1 VKRSHKVYVL
11 VALIG
16 IAGVSLARY
25 ISSLRDVEA
34 PKPAAKY
41 ADKKSE
47 VQIESVTPAKAEPDQ
62 LVSEYKPQMRSEKAE
77 QRESQPQEVS
87 LRPTRP
93 EDRRLRVEESRRQLP
108 PDKQEAEP
116 PPKRQLEAFLP
127 AEGFEKGKAL
137 DDEFEEETAT
147 EKLQLADELSTTA
160 LKKAAKARETCNCE
174 LLKEAL
180 ELADKLAI
188 LVSGAA
194 AEAKK
199 TGSIQL
205 SQNACK
211 MGNTVGATLSHI
223 TETYRYCARTSIDQE
238 NVACLCDCKLAQQAL
253 ELANELAILVSG
265 AAAEAEKAGS
275 IELAQCAYNMANT
288 IEAGLTDI
296 SETSM
301 YCARTSTDLETVTC
315 CEQNRAKAEEIAK
328 LNNETIQM
336 TLAAGA
342 IPELP
347 EAYEEPEATDVEPP
361 VEDELPIRDHEQ
373 PPASPV

>member
-137 DDEFEEETAT
+137 DDEFERETAT

-180 ELADKLAI
+180 ELADK
-188 LVSGAA
+188 
-194 AEAKK
+194 
-199 TGSIQL
+199 
-205 SQNACK
+205 
-211 MGNTVGATLSHI
+211 
-223 TETYRYCARTSIDQE
+223 
-238 NVACLCDCKLAQQAL
+238 
-253 ELANELAILVSG
+253 LAILVSG

>member
-47 VQIESVTPAKAEPDQ
+47 VQIESVTPPKAEPDQ

-93 EDRRLRVEESRRQLP
+93 EDRRLRVEEPRRQLP
-108 PDKQEAEP
+108 PVKQEAEP
-116 PPKRQLEAFLP
+116 PAKRQPEAFLP

-137 DDEFEEETAT
+137 DDEFEEETGT
-147 EKLQLADELSTTA
+147 EKLQLAHELSTTA
-160 LKKAAKARETCNCE
+160 LKKAAKAREMCDCE
-174 LLKEAL
+174 ELQEGLAL
-180 ELADKLAI
+180 
-188 LVSGAA
+188 
-194 AEAKK
+194 AKK
-199 TGSIQL
+199 AAVLI
-205 SQNACK
+205 
-211 MGNTVGATLSHI
+211 
-223 TETYRYCARTSIDQE
+223 
-238 NVACLCDCKLAQQAL
+238 L
-253 ELANELAILVSG
+253 EV
-265 AAAEAEKAGS
+265 AAEAENTGN
-275 IELAQCAYNMANT
+275 IELAQSAYNMTTKIVGAAVALI
-288 IEAGLTDI
+288 IEICT
-296 SETSM
+296 
-301 YCARTSTDLETVTC
+301 YCAQTSLDPETVAC
-315 CEQNRAKAEEIAK
+315 CEQSRAKAEEIAG
-328 LNNETIQM
+328 LNNKTIDT

-347 EAYEEPEATDVEPP
+347 EAYEEPETPTVEPP

>member
-1 VKRSHKVYVL
+1 MKRSHKVYVL
-11 VALIG
+11 VVLIG
-16 IAGVSLARY
+16 ILGVSLAWY

-47 VQIESVTPAKAEPDQ
+47 VQIESVTPPKAEPDQ

-93 EDRRLRVEESRRQLP
+93 EDRRLRVEEPLRQLP

-137 DDEFEEETAT
+137 DDEFEKETAT
-147 EKLQLADELSTTA
+147 EKLQLADELSTAA
-160 LKKAAKARETCNCE
+160 LKKAAKAGETCNCE

-180 ELADKLAI
+180 QLADKAAVT
-188 LVSGAA
+188 VSEVA
-194 AEAKK
+194 AEAGK
-199 TGSIQL
+199 TGNI
-205 SQNACK
+205 
-211 MGNTVGATLSHI
+211 
-223 TETYRYCARTSIDQE
+223 
-238 NVACLCDCKLAQQAL
+238 KLAQD
-253 ELANELAILVSG
+253 V
-265 AAAEAEKAGS
+265 
-275 IELAQCAYNMANT
+275 YNMATNVVGAAVALI
-288 IEAGLTDI
+288 IETC
-296 SETSM
+296 T
-301 YCARTSTDLETVTC
+301 YCAQTSLDPETVAC
-315 CEQNRAKAEEIAK
+315 CEQSRAKAEEIAG
-328 LNNETIQM
+328 LNNKTIDT
-336 TLAAGA
+336 TLAAGV

-347 EAYEEPEATDVEPP
+347 EAYEEPEATGVEPP

>member
-1 VKRSHKVYVL
+1 MKRSHKVYVL

-137 DDEFEEETAT
+137 DDEFEEMRAFG
-147 EKLQLADELSTTA
+147 AGGRAIGGA
-160 LKKAAKARETCNCE
+160 LKSGVKTLFSTGREETPPGLPQE
-174 LLKEAL
+174 LFQRL
-180 ELADKLAI
+180 
-188 LVSGAA
+188 
-194 AEAKK
+194 
-199 TGSIQL
+199 
-205 SQNACK
+205 
-211 MGNTVGATLSHI
+211 
-223 TETYRYCARTSIDQE
+223 TS
-238 NVACLCDCKLAQQAL
+238 L
-253 ELANELAILVSG
+253 
-265 AAAEAEKAGS
+265 
-275 IELAQCAYNMANT
+275 
-288 IEAGLTDI
+288 
-296 SETSM
+296 
-301 YCARTSTDLETVTC
+301 
-315 CEQNRAKAEEIAK
+315 NR
-328 LNNETIQM
+328 
-336 TLAAGA
+336 
-342 IPELP
+342 
-347 EAYEEPEATDVEPP
+347 
-361 VEDELPIRDHEQ
+361 
-373 PPASPV
+373 